1 MSKQR
6 EKHHDVA
13 TRQYEY
19 KVARK
24 LAYEAGYKHKPCWR
38 KTARAADKSTRQF
51 VYALFGPTFM

>member
-13 TRQYEY
+13 TRQYQY
-19 KVARK
+19 KVARH
-24 LAYEAGYKHKPCWR
+24 LAYEAGYKHKPRWR
-38 KTARAADKSTRQF
+38 KTASAADKSTRQF